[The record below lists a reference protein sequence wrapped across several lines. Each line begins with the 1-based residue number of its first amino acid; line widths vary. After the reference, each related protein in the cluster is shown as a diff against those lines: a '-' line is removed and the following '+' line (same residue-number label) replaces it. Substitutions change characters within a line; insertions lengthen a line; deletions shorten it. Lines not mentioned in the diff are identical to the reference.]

1 MRLRPE
7 RPIISARARAGRD
20 PPGSRLPH
28 CVGRPACVEDQVRA
42 LTRKVRL
49 HVGLVGVV
57 VKEPAEDVRN
67 KAGCYSLVVIM
78 ALIAGLL
85 ATFGLAAPEKDELN
99 IAITAD
105 R

>member
-1 MRLRPE
+1 ML
-7 RPIISARARAGRD
+7 
-20 PPGSRLPH
+20 
-28 CVGRPACVEDQVRA
+28 
-42 LTRKVRL
+42 RKVRL

-78 ALIAGLL
+78 ALVAGLL
-85 ATFGLAAPEKDELN
+85 ASFGLAAPEKDELN